1 MLQVL
6 GFASRHAAEE
16 YMIANPETTLGAV
29 HFNVDSSGINYI
41 IQTNTTVRRLRSCCT
56 NIFCRSL
63 SLRSLKKARVL
74 VSKHTCRLCWQPAPC
89 TTVLHPGAGALLLL
103 AANA

>member
-41 IQTNTTVRRLRSCCT
+41 IQTNTTVRRLRHCCT
-56 NIFCRSL
+56 R
-63 SLRSLKKARVL
+63 
-74 VSKHTCRLCWQPAPC
+74 
-89 TTVLHPGAGALLLL
+89 LL
-103 AANA
+103 AVFKMLCFPFETLPAAITQRTLVGQ